1 MYRKMSLQN
10 IEKCEIG
17 AIAQNENTIETKPPG
32 LGFGEHDMGGHGG
45 DARWVRRTL
54 LGWGTP
60 NLR

>member
-32 LGFGEHDMGGHGG
+32 LGFGEHDMGGMLDG
-45 DARWVRRTL
+45 
-54 LGWGTP
+54 
-60 NLR
+60 